1 MKDLTPIEA
10 AAMSFTGGGR
20 HAATALEAFTGQ
32 DLARALEYAI
42 VMRLDGRRAEAE
54 LRELTGTAKPPTA
67 SMSTVQ
73 ARQLARHLKAALLP
87 LRAADDIAEPACIDL
102 DADPDYG
109 NNICRVLRGASEA
122 VEDADI
128 WATRN
133 AAANGCGEETWAGE
147 RWCSEPDGALPQV

>member
-1 MKDLTPIEA
+1 MGLGSQWITTPRRVRKLGRNSADKKAAGRRGAFAMKDLTPTEA
-10 AAMSFTGGGR
+10 AAMCFTGGGR

-73 ARQLARHLKAALLP
+73 ARQLARHLK
-87 LRAADDIAEPACIDL
+87 
-102 DADPDYG
+102 
-109 NNICRVLRGASEA
+109 
-122 VEDADI
+122 
-128 WATRN
+128 
-133 AAANGCGEETWAGE
+133 
-147 RWCSEPDGALPQV
+147 